1 MSMYTQLLEAA
12 FGQRPAPAAGA
23 TEQSA
28 LEEVL
33 RCRRELEEGDPP
45 DTDPH
50 AVPVALA
57 LQIAY
62 DVALLDLA
70 GAVGHRHRP
79 EPLRATPAGA
89 GAHRTGSSKSSG
101 TAWNWSPMPRS
112 PSPSAPDVALA
123 QVPVASVRDSWAERS
138 LSRAANVAAWVL
150 RSIPSF
156 ASRFDT

>member
-33 RCRRELEEGDPP
+33 RCRRELEEDDPP
-45 DTDPH
+45 DTDPY

-57 LQIAY
+57 LQIGY

-70 GAVGHRHRP
+70 KAVGIDTDP
-79 EPLRATPAGA
+79 
-89 GAHRTGSSKSSG
+89 SSFEQPQQERERIEEALQELGYSLELTTDAEESVIESS
-101 TAWNWSPMPRS
+101 
-112 PSPSAPDVALA
+112 
-123 QVPVASVRDSWAERS
+123 
-138 LSRAANVAAWVL
+138 
-150 RSIPSF
+150 
-156 ASRFDT
+156 